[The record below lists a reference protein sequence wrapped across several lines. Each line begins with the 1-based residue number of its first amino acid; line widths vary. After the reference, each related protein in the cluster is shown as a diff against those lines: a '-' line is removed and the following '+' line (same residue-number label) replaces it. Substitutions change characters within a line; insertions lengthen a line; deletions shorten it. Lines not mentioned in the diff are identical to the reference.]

1 MNRIAYMVLRN
12 IIRVP
17 GWFYRIGKLGREDD
31 SHTDQERYDYLRKLI
46 EKVNRTGRVTI
57 EKTGLKNIPEEN
69 GFILFPNHQ
78 GLGSTRGVPRSTP
91 QRSPEWCQG

>member
-31 SHTDQERYDYLRKLI
+31 SHTDQERYDYLRKL
-46 EKVNRTGRVTI
+46 GR
-57 EKTGLKNIPEEN
+57 G
-69 GFILFPNHQ
+69 
-78 GLGSTRGVPRSTP
+78 GSQLRKRV
-91 QRSPEWCQG
+91 

>member
-31 SHTDQERYDYLRKLI
+31 SHTDQERYDLSLI
-46 EKVNRTGRVTI
+46 HI
-57 EKTGLKNIPEEN
+57 
-69 GFILFPNHQ
+69 
-78 GLGSTRGVPRSTP
+78 
-91 QRSPEWCQG
+91 

>member
-31 SHTDQERYDYLRKLI
+31 SHTDQERYDYLRKII
-46 EKVNRTGRVTI
+46 EKVKMIKQYGT
-57 EKTGLKNIPEEN
+57 
-69 GFILFPNHQ
+69 
-78 GLGSTRGVPRSTP
+78 
-91 QRSPEWCQG
+91 

>member
-31 SHTDQERYDYLRKLI
+31 SHTDQERYDYLRKFSNHTA
-46 EKVNRTGRVTI
+46 K
-57 EKTGLKNIPEEN
+57 
-69 GFILFPNHQ
+69 ILGHHTSAIQ
-78 GLGSTRGVPRSTP
+78 
-91 QRSPEWCQG
+91 

>member
-1 MNRIAYMVLRN
+1 MGRGRNMNRIAYMVLRN

-57 EKTGLKNIPEEN
+57 EKTGLKIY
-69 GFILFPNHQ
+69 LKKMDLSCFPII
-78 GLGSTRGVPRSTP
+78 RDF
-91 QRSPEWCQG
+91 